1 MAEMVRVNTRVSAK
15 VNEWLDEYSEATG
28 MPKSTIIFLAI
39 EQYKR
44 DLEALSSMQNMT
56 AIVEKIDKLQFQLDG
71 TVKRSEV

>member
-71 TVKRSEV
+71 SVKRSEV

>member
-1 MAEMVRVNTRVSAK
+1 MAEMVRVNTRVSSK

-44 DLEALSSMQNMT
+44 DLEALSSMQNMS
-56 AIVEKIDKLQFQLDG
+56 AIVQQLDELKIQLNG
-71 TVKRSEV
+71 AVKRSEV